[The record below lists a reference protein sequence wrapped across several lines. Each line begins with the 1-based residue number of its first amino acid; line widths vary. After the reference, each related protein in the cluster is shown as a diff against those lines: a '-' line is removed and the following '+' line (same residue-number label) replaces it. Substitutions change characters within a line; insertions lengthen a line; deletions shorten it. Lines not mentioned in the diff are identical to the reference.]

1 MDKILVSMGDNQR
14 RNQITVTNDGATI
27 LSSIHV
33 DNPAAKILIDISK
46 VQDEEVGDGTTTVAV
61 LAGELLRE
69 AEKLIQSKI
78 HPQIIIKGWREA
90 RKTAQKVLEEIA
102 TDNHENLELFRKDL
116 KNIALTTLSSKLL
129 LHDRE
134 KFANLCVE
142 AVLRLQGSANL
153 DYIKLIK
160 KPGGTLGDS
169 FLADGMILEKTIS
182 TGCKRL
188 ARNPRIMVA
197 NTPMD
202 HDKIKIMGSKVKV
215 DSMQKIGEIEEAEKR
230 NMQAKVN
237 KILAFK
243 PDVFINRQLIYNYPE
258 QLLAQAGV
266 IVIEHADFDGVERL
280 SAVLGS
286 EILSTFDNPN
296 PDSLGSCDLLE
307 EIMIGEDKV
316 IKFSGCHK
324 NEACTIVLRGS
335 GQHILDEAERSLHDA
350 ICVLV
355 AASKNFKTLLGG
367 GNSEM
372 RMSLAVDELAK
383 SMSGKQAIA
392 CEAFARAL
400 RQLPTIICENGGYDA
415 AELVTNLRSE
425 IFNGNTSAG
434 INMFEGKVDNM
445 ITLGVTEC
453 FRVKEQ
459 ALVSATEAAEMIL
472 RVDDIVRCA
481 PRQRQQQ

>member
-1 MDKILVSMGDNQR
+1 
-14 RNQITVTNDGATI
+14 
-27 LSSIHV
+27 
-33 DNPAAKILIDISK
+33 
-46 VQDEEVGDGTTTVAV
+46 
-61 LAGELLRE
+61 
-69 AEKLIQSKI
+69 
-78 HPQIIIKGWREA
+78 
-90 RKTAQKVLEEIA
+90 
-102 TDNHENLELFRKDL
+102 
-116 KNIALTTLSSKLL
+116 
-129 LHDRE
+129 
-134 KFANLCVE
+134 
-142 AVLRLQGSANL
+142 
-153 DYIKLIK
+153 
-160 KPGGTLGDS
+160 
-169 FLADGMILEKTIS
+169 
-182 TGCKRL
+182 
-188 ARNPRIMVA
+188 
-197 NTPMD
+197 MD

-230 NMQAKVN
+230 KMQAKVN
-237 KILAFK
+237 KILAYK

-350 ICVLV
+350 ICVLI
-355 AASKNFKTLLGG
+355 AASKNHKTLLGG

-392 CEAFARAL
+392 VEAFARAL

-434 INMFEGKVDNM
+434 INMFAGKVDNM
-445 ITLGVTEC
+445 VTLGVTEC